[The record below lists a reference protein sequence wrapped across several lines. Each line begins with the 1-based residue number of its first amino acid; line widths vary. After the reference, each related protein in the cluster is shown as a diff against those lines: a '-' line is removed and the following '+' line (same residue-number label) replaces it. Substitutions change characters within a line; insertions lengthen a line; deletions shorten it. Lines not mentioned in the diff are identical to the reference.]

1 MRSVANPRFAVPY
14 DTRAVL
20 GAMPEAASVEREIGK
35 YLADDERAIED
46 AINAGLRKTVSNL
59 AYGDQVAVAS
69 SSFVPLSNAVGVTYE
84 KMHDRSRLEIDL
96 SINGL
101 MYTAGVLVGGV
112 HDGTNTWTV
121 GKAYGASGAYMTPT
135 FHYFIPGSNLEV
147 ATIAGLPQGTYT
159 LTARIAL
166 QSGGVWSPLSLSTSS
181 LRVTES
187 LW

>member
-1 MRSVANPRFAVPY
+1 MRSVANPRFAVPF

-20 GAMPEAASVEREIGK
+20 ASMPEASRVEREIGK

-46 AINAGLRKTVSNL
+46 AINQGLRKTASHYAL
-59 AYGDQVAVAS
+59 GDGVAVS
-69 SSFVPLSNAVGVTYE
+69 SGSFVPLLNAVSVTFE
-84 KMHDRSRLEIDL
+84 KMHDSSRLEVDL

-101 MYTAGVLVGGV
+101 MYTGGALIGGV

-121 GKAYGASGAYMTPT
+121 GKAFGASVSYMTPT
-135 FHYFIPGSNLEV
+135 FHYFIPGFAAS
-147 ATIAGLPQGTYT
+147 GLAEGTYT
-159 LTARIAL
+159 LTARIAMTN
-166 QSGGVWSPLSLSTSS
+166 GGVWSPLPDSSSS